1 MVVGGDN
8 SQARSTIGASAYR
21 RDPMY
26 QFAKAFT
33 EAASN
38 ILNRESFDFYQ
49 EPTRALRSQ
58 GVTEALREF
67 FTADLVDTNRPDVDV
82 NYVEEATED
91 YNQLFENDVKGI
103 QENTYQSE
111 YSPMVGMA
119 IPIHKYILM
128 NNVFSQ
134 GGGIQRVTAAK
145 PSFTVSVERRILVSS
160 DGKEIDMFYEQNK
173 IFDTIEAS
181 APTVNMEINVPEDE
195 TTDIVGALGGTAM
208 DELSTST
215 HINGIFVQGVYFAEG
230 DRLPDDDGWFS
241 NKGKIATADEAGVR
255 DVWYH
260 VDIQFTPTYGDR
272 NRLERAFS
280 KPVIIQYKT
289 DAAGTLATLEDTLFG
304 AMHNNKITLTAVKGN
319 VKKVMLAAKLNTTNA
334 MYDECSVKW
343 KLDTDYVEI
352 PEATAINT
360 TVSPEEVKDIAAL
373 YDASQVT
380 KIMSMTKT
388 ALSEYKD
395 KKIYNYLN
403 DSYARLDER
412 RSFYDEFD
420 FAVPEGYALD
430 YVTHRNAVFSDF
442 FDDYVTRMFQVWN
455 DPNVTVTVYGDPR
468 IIRRL
473 TPSEWTYQAPSNLGA
488 VQLDYTLT
496 VVDTKDHRVY
506 NYVGTDKM
514 RDTNEMMVIL
524 NPVGSERIM
533 YRLYDYQLYISNEIR
548 NAQNQ
553 NLPAI
558 HSFDRFKMYSQFEV
572 QGRIQILNPKGLKP
586 TV

>member
-1 MVVGGDN
+1 MVVGYQEPTVGQT
-8 SQARSTIGASAYR
+8 SYS

-33 EAASN
+33 EAAQN
-38 ILNRESFDFYQ
+38 ILSTETYDIYA
-49 EPTRALRSQ
+49 EPARATRSAS
-58 GVTEALREF
+58 VKEALREF
-67 FTADLVDTNRPDVDV
+67 FTKDVYDPENTTMGPEAFQEAVDDM
-82 NYVEEATED
+82 
-91 YNQLFENDVKGI
+91 NQMFENDIKGI

-111 YSPMVGMA
+111 YSPMMGMA
-119 IPIHKYILM
+119 VPIHKYILM

-145 PSFTVSVERRILVSS
+145 PSFTVSVERRILVAA
-160 DGKEIDMFYEQNK
+160 DGTEVDMFYEQNQ

-181 APTVNMEINVPEDE
+181 APTVEMEISLPETE
-195 TTDIVGALGGTAM
+195 TTNVVAALGGSAM

-215 HINGIFVQGVYFAEG
+215 HISGIYVQNVYFAEG
-230 DRLPDDDGWFS
+230 DRLPDADGWVS
-241 NKGKIATADEAGVR
+241 NKGKIAEAADAGLK

-260 VDIQFTPTYGDR
+260 VNIEFTPTYGDR

-280 KPVIIQYKT
+280 KPVSIKYKSN
-289 DAAGTLATLEDTLFG
+289 AAGTIVELSDTLFG
-304 AMHNNKITLTAVKGN
+304 AMHNNKLTITAVKGN
-319 VKKVMLAAKLNTTNA
+319 VKKVMLAAKLNTSNA
-334 MYDECSVKW
+334 MLDECSVRW

-352 PEATAINT
+352 PEATPINT

-373 YDASQVT
+373 YDANQVT

-395 KKIYNYLN
+395 KKIYNFLN
-403 DSYARLDER
+403 DSYERLDER
-412 RSFYDEFD
+412 RSFFDEFD

-430 YVTHRNAVFSDF
+430 YVTHRAATFSDF

-455 DPNVTVTVYGDPR
+455 DPNVTVTIYGDPR
-468 IIRRL
+468 IIRRI
-473 TPSEWTYQAPSNLGA
+473 TPSEWTYQAPSNIGA

-514 RDTNEMMVIL
+514 RNTNELMVIL

-548 NAQNQ
+548 NSQNQ

-558 HSFDRFKMYSQFEV
+558 HSFDRFRMYSQFEV
-572 QGRIQILNPKGLKP
+572 QGRVQILHPSGKIK
-586 TV
+586 

>member
-1 MVVGGDN
+1 MVVGHEEPKMGH
-8 SQARSTIGASAYR
+8 SVYSK
-21 RDPMY
+21 DPMY
-26 QFAKAFT
+26 QFAKLFT
-33 EAASN
+33 EAATN
-38 ILNRESFDFYQ
+38 ILNTETFDLYQ
-49 EPTRALRSQ
+49 EPARATRSAA
-58 GVTEALREF
+58 VKEALREF
-67 FTADLVDTNRPDVDV
+67 FTKDVFDPANETLGPDAMQ
-82 NYVEEATED
+82 EAYED
-91 YNQLFENDVKGI
+91 MNQMFENDIKGI
-103 QENTYQSE
+103 NENTYQSE

-145 PSFTVSVERRILVSS
+145 PSFTVSVERRILVSAT
-160 DGKEIDMFYEQNK
+160 GQEIDMFYEQNQ

-181 APTVNMEINVPEDE
+181 APTVEIPLDVPEKE
-195 TTDIVGALGGTAM
+195 TTDVIGILGGTSM
-208 DELSTST
+208 DELSTTT
-215 HINGIFVQGVYFAEG
+215 HISGIFVPNVYFAEG
-230 DRLPDDDGWFS
+230 DRLPDADGWFD
-241 NKGKIATADEAGVR
+241 NKGKIATAEDAGLR

-260 VDIQFTPTYGDR
+260 VDIEFTPTYGDR

-280 KPVIIQYKT
+280 KPVSIKYKKN
-289 DAAGTLATLEDTLFG
+289 AAGDIEQLSDTLFG
-304 AMHNNKITLTAVKGN
+304 AMHNNKITITAVKGN
-319 VKKVMLAAKLNTTNA
+319 VTKVMLAAKLNTSNA
-334 MYDECSVKW
+334 MLDECSVRW

-352 PEATAINT
+352 PEATPINT

-373 YDASQVT
+373 YDANQVT

-388 ALSEYKD
+388 VLSEYKD

-403 DSYARLDER
+403 DSYKRLDER

-430 YVTHRNAVFSDF
+430 HVTHRAATFSDF
-442 FDDYVTRMFQVWN
+442 FDDYVTKMFQVWN
-455 DPNVTVTVYGDPR
+455 DPNVTVTIYVDPS
-468 IIRRL
+468 IVRRS
-473 TPSEWTYQAPSNLGA
+473 TPSEWTYQAPANIGA

-514 RDTNEMMVIL
+514 RNTNELMVIL

-548 NAQNQ
+548 NSQNQ
-553 NLPAI
+553 MLPAI
-558 HSFDRFKMYSQFEV
+558 HSFDRFKMYSMFEV
-572 QGRIQILNPKGLKP
+572 QGRVQILHPNGKVK
-586 TV
+586 

>member
-1 MVVGGDN
+1 MIVGND
-8 SQARSTIGASAYR
+8 ASALGYTSYK

-33 EAASN
+33 EAANN
-38 ILNRESFDFYQ
+38 ILTTEHYDFYQ
-49 EPTRALRSQ
+49 EPTRALRTN
-58 GVTEALREF
+58 GVKEALREF
-67 FTADLVDTNRPDVDV
+67 FISDVIDTNNSMLSP
-82 NYVEEATED
+82 EEIQEATD
-91 YNQLFENDVKGI
+91 DMNQMFENDIKGI

-119 IPIHKYILM
+119 VPIHKYILM

-134 GGGIQRVTAAK
+134 GGGIQRVTATK
-145 PSFTVSVERRILVSS
+145 PSFTVSVERRILVSA

-181 APTVNMEINVPEDE
+181 APTVDLEINLPEDE
-195 TTDIVGALGGTAM
+195 ATDVIGALGGTSM
-208 DELSTST
+208 DELSTVT
-215 HINGIFVQGVYFAEG
+215 HVSGIFVENVYFAEG
-230 DRLPDDDGWFS
+230 DRLPDDEGWVT
-241 NKGKIATADEAGVR
+241 NTGKIATVDDAGLK

-272 NRLERAFS
+272 NRLERAFTQ
-280 KPVIIQYKT
+280 PVLIEYKT
-289 DAAGTLATLEDTLFG
+289 NAAGDTAVLTDTLFG
-304 AMHNNKITLTAVKGN
+304 AMHNNKFTITSVKGN
-319 VKKVMLAAKLNTTNA
+319 VKKIKLAAKLNTSNA
-334 MYDECSVKW
+334 LLDECSVRW
-343 KLDTDYVEI
+343 KLDTSYVEI
-352 PEATAINT
+352 PEATPLNT

-373 YDASQVT
+373 YDANQVT

-468 IIRRL
+468 IVRRL
-473 TPSEWTYQAPSNLGA
+473 TPSEWTYQAPSNIGA

-514 RDTNEMMVIL
+514 RDTNQLMVIL

-548 NAQNQ
+548 NSQNQ

-572 QGRIQILNPKGLKP
+572 QGRIQILNPKGLK
-586 TV
+586 